1 MNLTKKHIAY
11 LLKQLKLAGI
21 STGIV
26 FFLSLILIFSIWS
39 RKGKKDKQKSH
50 ISGQKIWSW
59 RKLRRK
65 LILRGKA
72 SNIKIGK
79 LPLVKNTETKH
90 IFISGTTGSGKTN
103 CFYHLLSQVRS
114 LNQKAIIVDTTG
126 DYVSRFYREG
136 KDILLNPLD
145 KRAQP
150 WHPWIEC
157 TQKYHFQEMARNF
170 IPTDN
175 SHDPFWTNSARVVF
189 ASALEKM
196 AQSETFSTKTL
207 LNLLTRDSLSTLY
220 LFLKDSD
227 AASLIDPTSDK
238 TATSIRSTVSSYVN
252 AMNFLEDTE
261 EPFSI
266 RKWIQDDKKKNWLFL
281 SMLPDQRDA
290 LRPIISAWTSIAIKS
305 LFGCKPDEKRR
316 LWFFEDNSP
325 KRISWYPI

>member
-1 MNLTKKHIAY
+1 MPFLDSITQGDQTFLHKLRMVKQIARLAVIIALFFSTITFFIMMKINTPISVLKTTREYLIANWKIWTEGEGAVQKITDKSGAYTISSKNLLNLNLTKKHIAY

-50 ISGQKIWSW
+50 ISGQKICSW

-136 KDILLNPLD
+136 RDILLNPLD
-145 KRAQP
+145 KRAHS

-157 TQKYHFQEMARNF
+157 TQKYHFQEMARN
-170 IPTDN
+170 
-175 SHDPFWTNSARVVF
+175 HR
-189 ASALEKM
+189 
-196 AQSETFSTKTL
+196 
-207 LNLLTRDSLSTLY
+207 
-220 LFLKDSD
+220 
-227 AASLIDPTSDK
+227 
-238 TATSIRSTVSSYVN
+238 
-252 AMNFLEDTE
+252 
-261 EPFSI
+261 
-266 RKWIQDDKKKNWLFL
+266 
-281 SMLPDQRDA
+281 
-290 LRPIISAWTSIAIKS
+290 
-305 LFGCKPDEKRR
+305 
-316 LWFFEDNSP
+316 
-325 KRISWYPI
+325 